1 MKTKRG
7 GERKVK
13 KLFSILF
20 ALVLALSLSL
30 ATVAPVVVSA
40 DDGPAEASVVTKKV
54 TLIAYVANTGASE
67 RSYDVVLKIN
77 GVQKEVK
84 SISIPAGGSQYV
96 TFDVTELETD
106 SYTIDVEEIPV
117 VDWSLV
123 GSIIAGVVVVGL
135 FIFFMGRRG
144 ARKLRIR

>member
-1 MKTKRG
+1 MLR
-7 GERKVK
+7 

-20 ALVLALSLSL
+20 VVVFLTSLGLAAPLS
-30 ATVAPVVVSA
+30 AVVSA
-40 DDGPAEASVVTKKV
+40 DDGSTEVTEFVKHRV
-54 TLIAYVANTGASE
+54 TLIAYVTNTGSGEAS
-67 RSYDVVLKIN
+67 YNVILKID
-77 GVQKEVK
+77 GLPKEVK
-84 SISIPAGGSQYV
+84 TVSIPAGDSQYV

-117 VDWSLV
+117 VDWPLV

-144 ARKLRIR
+144 ARKLRIRR